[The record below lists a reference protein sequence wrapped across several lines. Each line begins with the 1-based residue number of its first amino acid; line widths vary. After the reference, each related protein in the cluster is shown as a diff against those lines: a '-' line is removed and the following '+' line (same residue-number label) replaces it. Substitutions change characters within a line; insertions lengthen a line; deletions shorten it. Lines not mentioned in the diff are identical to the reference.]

1 MSKMK
6 KRVPMFLFVLAMM
19 VAMALPTFAAFVNTG
34 ANGYYLFRAPHN
46 NRLYLNLYGNTSALQ
61 SRRLTLYET
70 SQWGNDQLFSCYRV
84 SNGQITNYY
93 FGQMQ
98 NSKLY
103 SINKADI
110 SYNGGYV
117 AFLWPINIS
126 PNELN
131 NDSLFV
137 FEGDKLKLANKNLR
151 LAFTKEEDG
160 GYVFFNQN
168 GNDWNREFIGG

>member
-1 MSKMK
+1 
-6 KRVPMFLFVLAMM
+6 
-19 VAMALPTFAAFVNTG
+19 
-34 ANGYYLFRAPHN
+34 
-46 NRLYLNLYGNTSALQ
+46 
-61 SRRLTLYET
+61 
-70 SQWGNDQLFSCYRV
+70 
-84 SNGQITNYY
+84 
-93 FGQMQ
+93 MQ

-126 PNELN
+126 ANELN
-131 NDSLFV
+131 NYSLFV